1 MFSTTAICG
10 WNSSTVSS
18 WKLDTS
24 STLTVSGV
32 LGAIKS
38 ITGVPM
44 FPPTSVGP
52 PASAKILPS
61 REVVVVLPFEPV
73 IATTLPCRNRLASSS
88 SPIIGGP
95 AVPNA
100 RTCASS
106 GVSYGT
112 PGETTIRSCRRN
124 VSSPC
129 PPVSTMMPASSSVGM
144 SFSSATALRV
154 SDTVTRA
161 PWSRR
166 NSAAA
171 IPLFPNPT
179 TSTRLF
185 FSSISLLRRKIPGKH
200 DDRNRAEDDHPK
212 SGQPIPLLGQ

>member
-10 WNSSTVSS
+10 WNSSTVSN

-24 STLTVSGV
+24 STLIVSGV
-32 LGAIKS
+32 LCAINS
-38 ITGVPM
+38 ITGVPI

-61 REVVVVLPFEPV
+61 REVVVVFPFEPV
-73 IATTLPCRNRLASSS
+73 IATILPCRNRLANSS

-95 AVPNA
+95 IRPEGPHLLQLRRVVRHA
-100 RTCASS
+100 RRHHNQVLPPEREQPMPARLHHDPR
-106 GVSYGT
+106 VQQ
-112 PGETTIRSCRRN
+112 RRN
-124 VSSPC
+124 L
-129 PPVSTMMPASSSVGM
+129 
-144 SFSSATALRV
+144 LRQRH
-154 SDTVTRA
+154 RA
-161 PWSRR
+161 ARIRHRHPRPWSRR

-185 FSSISLLRRKIPGKH
+185 FSSI
-200 DDRNRAEDDHPK
+200 
-212 SGQPIPLLGQ
+212 